1 MTDAARLEQS
11 VDADEGFEA
20 GPYRDSLGLWSWAIG
35 LCLETN
41 PPTGPQ
47 WKYLLDNKLVSMSIT
62 RAGAD
67 WFVEQKLAAIEK
79 QLALDYSD
87 FWLFLGA
94 ARQNALVEIAY
105 QMGIAKEEA
114 FHVAIQAMREGRWH
128 DAETAFLDS
137 LWAKRTPGRATKL
150 AAQIG
155 TGEFQ

>member
-1 MTDAARLEQS
+1 MTDPVRLEES
-11 VDADEGFEA
+11 VESDEGFKA
-20 GPYRDSLGLWSWAIG
+20 APYLDTRKLWTWAEG
-35 LCLETN
+35 WCLETS
-41 PPTGPQ
+41 PPTGLQ
-47 WKYLLDNKLVSMSIT
+47 WKYLLDNKLVTMSIT

-67 WFVEQKLAAIEK
+67 WFVKLRLADIEK
-79 QLALDYSD
+79 QLALDYAD

-105 QMGIAKEEA
+105 QMGVTKEEA

-128 DAETAFLDS
+128 DAEAAFLDS
-137 LWAKRTPGRATKL
+137 LWARETPDRATKL